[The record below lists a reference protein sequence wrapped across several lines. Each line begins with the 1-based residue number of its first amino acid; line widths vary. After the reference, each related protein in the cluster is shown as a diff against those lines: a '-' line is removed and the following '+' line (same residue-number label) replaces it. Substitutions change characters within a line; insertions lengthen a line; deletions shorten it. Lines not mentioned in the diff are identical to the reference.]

1 MTDSTAGGATVD
13 VSHYSF
19 TRACYRG
26 EREIQ
31 WGIYSPSA
39 FNAQLAIGRQLFVVV
54 FWSYYVQIGIYRNN
68 TNAVQ
73 TVLIRGNSYMYND
86 VVSDKYFIS
95 AVTFGEDEVFN
106 PPFLNY
112 LLNGEIIQKNDIE
125 EYLDY
130 CQIRRMYELT
140 SPVSSTAT
148 VTEIRIPY
156 SYLNWRFIDSEH
168 KVYNEDGS
176 LKDGYISQNYM
187 FSDFE
192 N

>member
-19 TRACYRG
+19 SRACYRG
-26 EREIQ
+26 ERETS
-31 WGIYSPSA
+31 WGIYSPSVY
-39 FNAQLAIGRQLFVVV
+39 NVELAIGRQLFVVV
-54 FWSYYVQIGIYRNN
+54 FWSSYVQIGIYRNN

-73 TVLIRGNSYMYND
+73 TVLVRGNSYAYND

-112 LLNGEIIQKNDIE
+112 LLNGERIQKNDIE

-140 SPVSSTAT
+140 SPVLSTAT

-156 SYLNWRFIDSEH
+156 SYLNWRFMDSEH
-168 KVYNEDGS
+168 RVYNEDGS
-176 LKDGYISQNYM
+176 LKDSYLSQNYM

>member
-19 TRACYRG
+19 IRACYRG
-26 EREIQ
+26 GNQVR
-31 WGIYSPSA
+31 WGTYSTTVR
-39 FNAQLAIGRQLFVVV
+39 NVELAIGRQLFVIA
-54 FWSYYVQIGIYRNN
+54 FWSTYVQIVIYRNN

-73 TVLIRGNSYMYND
+73 TVVIRGNSYYYGD
-86 VVSDKYFIS
+86 IVSDKYFIS

-112 LLNGEIIQKNDIE
+112 LFNTERIQKDDIE

-156 SYLNWRFIDSEH
+156 SYLSWRFVDYEH
-168 KVYNEDGS
+168 VVYNEDGS
-176 LKDGYISQNYM
+176 LKDGYYSQNYM

>member
-26 EREIQ
+26 GNEVR
-31 WGIYSPSA
+31 WGIYSPSVQ
-39 FNAQLAIGRQLFVVV
+39 NAQISIGRQIFAVS
-54 FWSYYVQIGIYRNN
+54 FWSTYVQIVIYRNN

-73 TVLIRGNSYMYND
+73 TVVIRGNSYFYND
-86 VVSDKYFIS
+86 VVTDKYFIS

-112 LLNGEIIQKNDIE
+112 LFDQNIIQKDDIE

-140 SPVSSTAT
+140 SPVASTAT

-156 SYLNWRFIDSEH
+156 SYLSWRFIDYEH

-176 LKDGYISQNYM
+176 LKDGYYSQNYM

>member
-1 MTDSTAGGATVD
+1 MSDSTAGGATVD

-19 TRACYRG
+19 VQACFRRG
-26 EREIQ
+26 THVR
-31 WGIYSPSA
+31 WGSYSSTVRNVELP
-39 FNAQLAIGRQLFVVV
+39 IGRQFFVIV
-54 FWSYYVQIGIYRNN
+54 FWSTYVQVGIYRNN

-73 TVLIRGNSYMYND
+73 TVLIRGNSYYYGD
-86 VVSDKYFIS
+86 VVSNKYFIS

-112 LLNGEIIQKNDIE
+112 LFDNEIIQKDDIQ

-140 SPVSSTAT
+140 SPVASTAT

-156 SYLNWRFIDSEH
+156 SFLSWRFLDYEH
-168 KVYNEDGS
+168 IVYNEDGS
-176 LKDGYISQNYM
+176 LKDGYYSQSCM